1 MQEVN
6 KTITQIVI
14 EEINRRSEVMQ
25 EYVDQSLRNL
35 MEETMNDD
43 CKGQF
48 ETWNKCLEL
57 PTKARIDDCQEDS
70 T

>member
-14 EEINRRSEVMQ
+14 EEISRRSEVMQ

-43 CKGQF
+43 CNEQF
-48 ETWNKCLEL
+48 ET
-57 PTKARIDDCQEDS
+57 
-70 T
+70 